1 MTRGSFAG
9 AVVTIVAGVWVV
21 SQVTWGGALTRLGLL
36 R

>member
-9 AVVTIVAGVWVV
+9 GVVIIVAGVWVV
-21 SQVTWGGALTRLGLL
+21 SQVTWGGGLTRLGLL